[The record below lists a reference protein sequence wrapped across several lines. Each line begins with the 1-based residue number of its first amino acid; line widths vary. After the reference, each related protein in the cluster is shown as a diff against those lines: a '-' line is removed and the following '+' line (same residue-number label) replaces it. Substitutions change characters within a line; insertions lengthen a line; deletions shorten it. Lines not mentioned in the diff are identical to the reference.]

1 MSGFLFHLY
10 LLILKDIIL
19 LLIKSIEKRLK
30 MRLQGKVAIVT
41 ASTRGIGFAIVKSFL
56 NEGAKVYMA
65 VRNIQRANDSIAQ
78 FPKEWQER
86 VFPVFCD
93 ASKEESFSSSVEEV
107 GKKEG
112 HIDILVNNFGTSDPT
127 KDRDLR
133 NTDPKVFIDTIS
145 INLKSVFMT
154 SQAALKY
161 MDKNGGSIINISSIG
176 GKVPDLSQVAYGTS
190 KAAINYLTQLISV
203 TEARNNI
210 RCNAVLPGI
219 TATDAVKQNIN
230 EAFQGMFLKHVP
242 LNRMALPEEIADAV
256 LFFASDES
264 KYITG
269 QVLAVAG
276 GFDIATPL
284 YGDFI
289 GKDRSK

>member
-10 LLILKDIIL
+10 LLILEDIIL
-19 LLIKSIEKRLK
+19 LLIKSIERRLK

-107 GKKEG
+107 GKKEN

-127 KDRDLR
+127 KIE
-133 NTDPKVFIDTIS
+133 T
-145 INLKSVFMT
+145 
-154 SQAALKY
+154 
-161 MDKNGGSIINISSIG
+161 
-176 GKVPDLSQVAYGTS
+176 
-190 KAAINYLTQLISV
+190 
-203 TEARNNI
+203 
-210 RCNAVLPGI
+210 
-219 TATDAVKQNIN
+219 
-230 EAFQGMFLKHVP
+230 
-242 LNRMALPEEIADAV
+242 
-256 LFFASDES
+256 
-264 KYITG
+264 
-269 QVLAVAG
+269 
-276 GFDIATPL
+276 
-284 YGDFI
+284 
-289 GKDRSK
+289 

>member
-1 MSGFLFHLY
+1 
-10 LLILKDIIL
+10 
-19 LLIKSIEKRLK
+19 

-107 GKKEG
+107 DKKEG

-154 SQAALKY
+154 SQTALKY

-203 TEARNNI
+203 TEARNSI

-242 LNRMALPEEIADAV
+242 LNRMALPEEIANAV